1 LIAVNLVP
9 LWGVWFKGWSAT
21 ELFIVY
27 CMESIILG
35 GYNILMML
43 LATAYQKRY
52 GINQKPQEA
61 GGMQGYWLILFFIV
75 HYGFFIFI
83 QLSIF
88 LGVSGI
94 DNESSFGAFGFVA
107 HVRDYLS
114 IQMQW
119 MLLLF
124 IASYGLVLLKDFV
137 FSGTYKSAV
146 VENLV
151 FAPYARIFVQQ
162 FCVILGGMFLGFGA
176 GKVFV
181 LIFVVV
187 KLWFENLLDYNKM
200 IKAPV
205 TTAPAK

>member
-1 LIAVNLVP
+1 
-9 LWGVWFKGWSAT
+9 
-21 ELFIVY
+21 
-27 CMESIILG
+27 MESIILG

-43 LATAYQKRY
+43 LAGNQK

-61 GGMQGYWLILFFIV
+61 GGMQGLLANPFLSCIMA
-75 HYGFFIFI
+75 FIFI

-94 DNESSFGAFGFVA
+94 DNESSFGALVFVA

-114 IQMQW
+114 IQNAMDAPA
-119 MLLLF
+119 F

-162 FCVILGGMFLGFGA
+162 FCVILGGGMFLA
-176 GKVFV
+176 
-181 LIFVVV
+181 L
-187 KLWFENLLDYNKM
+187 
-200 IKAPV
+200 AQ
-205 TTAPAK
+205 AKYSYSFL